1 MSQIRRGETER
12 AKYWSGL
19 LGVWEQS
26 GLSQAEFCRRR
37 GVNGGSFA

>member
-19 LGVWEQS
+19 LGVLPFT
-26 GLSQAEFCRRR
+26 GLKAEVR
-37 GVNGGSFA
+37 GWVDCGSMR